1 MPASLWA
8 RVFVSVLAAAH
19 ASALR
24 PAAATATAA
33 APRHGD
39 HENYH
44 YLAVRLEPS
53 TDAAESDNLEARAQ
67 ALASGLSYHFLG
79 RVGELPNYFL
89 LAAEKQPPVARRDA
103 PLTPRSREHAVEL
116 QRREHVNTLA
126 GAEGVAWVEAQ
137 VPKVRLFKRAP
148 TPAAAE
154 EDTRG
159 RPFRLDEIVESLQI
173 KDPGFPRQWHLVNTI
188 TIGND
193 LNVTGVWKQGITGHG
208 STVCFV
214 DDGLDWHSKD
224 LAANYYNEGSYDFN
238 NHVQDPRPKVAEDHH
253 GTRCAGEVAA
263 VRNDVC
269 GVGVA
274 YDAKVSGVR
283 ILGGPLTEADEAA
296 AINFDFHNNHIF
308 SCSWGPADDGRS
320 MEAPPEIVTDAV
332 LNGINN
338 GRNGKGSIFVFASGN
353 GAASSDHCNAD
364 GYTNS
369 IYTITVGALDR
380 NNVHPVYSE
389 SCAAV
394 MIVMYSSSG
403 QHADAIYTTDW
414 SASSPSFGCTD
425 THGGTSAAAPLAS
438 GVYALVLEVRPDL
451 TWRDM
456 QHLTVQNAVPI
467 ALDDPGWEK
476 TAVGRRYNNKFGY
489 GKLDAY
495 TLVEAARTFVSV
507 RPQTHFLV
515 QPAIVRKPI
524 PQDERLTSVL
534 KVTAEDVMKA
544 NMSKIEHV
552 TVVVNIDHQRRGD
565 VEMWL
570 TSPAGVVSQL
580 ATHRPSDANTEG
592 YRNWTMMTVKHWGE
606 DPVGD
611 WTFQI
616 TDSLHPSATGTL
628 NYWWLTIWG
637 ETAPPTVV
645 RPSLPPIISSP
656 PPPSSA
662 SSPTSSAQHAPTDS
676 PEGDD
681 NLLPSGTKTRT
692 LLRPT
697 VTATATSESDGS
709 GALPVSNAGSG
720 PGGAAAIAFG
730 AAVLGAAGGG
740 VWFIRR
746 WRNNNPAT
754 AGAAGVSGEDY
765 EFEMLNDDE
774 VDAAFEDEDDDNG
787 GDSRG
792 SRAREDD
799 TRGPIPDRFVLS
811 NVDEDTG
818 EYHDDPDDRI

>member
-1 MPASLWA
+1 MA
-8 RVFVSVLAAAH
+8 VSCWLLAVVWVLATAQFQAW
-19 ASALR
+19 R
-24 PAAATATAA
+24 PAAA

-39 HENYH
+39 HDNYH
-44 YLAVRLEPS
+44 YFAVRVAAS
-53 TDAAESDNLEARAQ
+53 ADAANSATLESRAQ
-67 ALASGLSYHFLG
+67 ALAADLSYDFLG
-79 RVGELPNYFL
+79 RVGELPDYFL
-89 LAAEKQPPVARRDA
+89 LAAEKQLPEGHRVNT
-103 PLTPRSREHAVEL
+103 PLTRRSVEHIVEL
-116 QRREHVNTLA
+116 QRRQHESTIA

-148 TPAAAE
+148 TPAPVAVE
-154 EDTRG
+154 EDARG
-159 RPFRLDEIVESLQI
+159 RPFRLDEIRQTLGI
-173 KDPGFPRQWHLVNTI
+173 NDPGFSNQWHLVNTVV
-188 TIGND
+188 IGND
-193 LNVTGVWKQGITGHG
+193 LNVTGVWKQGITGNG

-214 DDGLDWHSKD
+214 DDGLDWHSED
-224 LAANYYNEGSYDFN
+224 LADNYYEAGSYDFN
-238 NHVQDPRPKVAEDHH
+238 NHIPNPEPKVPEDRH

-283 ILGGPLTEADEAA
+283 ILGGALTEADEAA
-296 AINFDFHNNHIF
+296 AINYDFHNNHIF

-320 MEAPPEIVTDAV
+320 MEAPPQIVNDAV
-332 LNGINN
+332 LNGIKN

-353 GAASSDHCNAD
+353 GEASSDHCNAD

-369 IYTITVGALDR
+369 IYTITVGALTR
-380 NNVHPVYSE
+380 NNLHPVYSE

-414 SASSPSFGCTD
+414 PGKCTD

-489 GKLDAY
+489 GKLDTY
-495 TLVEAARTFVSV
+495 TIVEAAKTFVSV
-507 RPQTHFLV
+507 RPQTSILV
-515 QPAIVRKPI
+515 QPAIVKKPI
-524 PQDERLTSVL
+524 PQDQRLSSVL
-534 KVTAEDVMKA
+534 KITPDDVRKA
-544 NMSKIEHV
+544 NMSRIEHV
-552 TVVVNIDHQRRGD
+552 TVVVNIDHRRRGD

-570 TSPAGVVSQL
+570 KSPAGVVSQL

-611 WTFQI
+611 WTFEI

-628 NYWWLTIWG
+628 NYWWLTVWG
-637 ETAPPTVV
+637 ETAPPTVS
-645 RPSLPPIISSP
+645 RPSLPPTIPSLP
-656 PPPSSA
+656 PIAPPSS
-662 SSPTSSAQHAPTDS
+662 TSSKPNPPTAG
-676 PEGDD
+676 PETGDD
-681 NLLPSGTKTRT
+681 HLAPSGTKTIS
-692 LLRPT
+692 LARP
-697 VTATATSESDGS
+697 TATSTATSVSDNS
-709 GALPVSNAGSG
+709 GGGTALPVSNAGSG

-740 VWFIRR
+740 IFCIRR

-754 AGAAGVSGEDY
+754 GGAAGASGEDY

-774 VDAAFEDEDDDNG
+774 VDAAFDDDDDNG
-787 GDSRG
+787 GESRG
-792 SRAREDD
+792 SRTREDD
-799 TRGPIPDRFVLS
+799 DNARGPIPDRFVLS
-811 NVDEDTG
+811 NVDEDNG
-818 EYHDDPDDRI
+818 EYHDDPDDNAI